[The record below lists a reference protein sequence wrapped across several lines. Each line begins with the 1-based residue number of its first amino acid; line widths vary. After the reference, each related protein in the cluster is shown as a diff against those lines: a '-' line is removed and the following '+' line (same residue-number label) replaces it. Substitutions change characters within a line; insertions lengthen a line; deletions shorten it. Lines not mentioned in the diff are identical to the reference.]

1 MNVQQL
7 FQYWRVLKRPD
18 NSWGLAWFLA
28 NEFCQ
33 RYYSSHGIIP
43 FVIAKEGLG
52 YYGILLESISCRVN
66 KKKIGYGRVT
76 MGGNFENWQSGGPGD
91 HGFPA
96 IEFCKDN
103 MPTEEIVR
111 KAIAYMGIEPLPKTS
126 HYNCRHKRW
135 GRSFELCFEIAT
147 ILALQYESNELS
159 IWNHLHNTERLLA
172 KLDPNV
178 KQVEHLG
185 AFLFDS
191 GEKKV
196 LLAAD
201 GRLLDGSGQN
211 LWHMYM
217 NGDSAFSLAE
227 ILKQKLEL

>member
-1 MNVQQL
+1 MNAQHL
-7 FQYWRVLKRPD
+7 FQCWRMVKQPD
-18 NSWGLAWFLA
+18 KSWGLAWFLA

-43 FVIAKEGLG
+43 YVVAREGLG
-52 YYGILLESISCRVN
+52 YYGILFETVSCRVN
-66 KKKIGYGRVT
+66 KKEIEYGRVT
-76 MGGNFENWQSGGPGD
+76 IGGNVESWRSGGPGD
-91 HGFPA
+91 HGLPT
-96 IEFCKDN
+96 IEFCNSN
-103 MPTEEIVR
+103 MPTEEILR
-111 KAIAYMGIEPLPKTS
+111 RAIAHMGIEPLPKKS

-147 ILALQYESNELS
+147 ILALQYESSDLY
-159 IWNHLHNTERLLA
+159 IWNSHFETGRLLTE
-172 KLDPNV
+172 LDPNV
-178 KQVEHLG
+178 DQVEHPG

-191 GEKKV
+191 RKKKI

-201 GRLLDGSGQN
+201 GRLLDGSDQN

-217 NGDSAFSLAE
+217 NGGSAFTLAE